1 MLNEA
6 FLQFLYELSQNNNR
20 EWFESNKKRFET
32 VVKKPFE
39 ATVEA
44 VIERLRA
51 FEPDFTAT
59 PRDCIFRIYR
69 DTRFSKD
76 KTPYK
81 THVGA
86 ILTSR
91 GRKNMEQPGYYLH
104 IEFGNLMMG
113 GGAYFLEKEPLRRV
127 RTAIA
132 QNPEAFKALVF
143 DKNFVEK
150 FGELKGEK
158 NKVLPPEFKAAA
170 QAEPLLA
177 NKQFYFMAET
187 DPAHAIGHDFP
198 DFAAD
203 YFRAG
208 KALNDF
214 FRRAIG

>member
-132 QNPEAFKALVF
+132 QDPEAFRALVS

-158 NKVLPPEFKAAA
+158 NKVLPPEFKVAA

-187 DPAHAIGHDFP
+187 DPAHAIGNDFP